1 MNKVLNKK
9 IELNKSDKIKISVI
23 ISFVVGVASMI
34 IYNAVVIGAN
44 SSI

>member
-1 MNKVLNKK
+1 MDKVLNKK

-23 ISFVVGVASMI
+23 IGFIIGVASMI
-34 IYNAVVIGAN
+34 IYNAVVTGIS

>member
-9 IELNKSDKIKISVI
+9 IELNKSDKVKISVI
-23 ISFVVGVASMI
+23 IGFVVGVASMI